1 MATEDRFKQI
11 LERQEA
17 AAEKRRLDQEAA
29 DTAAE
34 KASILRRQVLEKWSE
49 QRLHIE
55 HFIERV
61 NQDLAPSGTK
71 LFVRKTRPGDQKSRQ
86 LDELNVGFEEY
97 ENYSDLRKLWL
108 SVRPDGCIHVGMGM
122 RNHSPAKNYE
132 LNVLKATSADLEGT
146 VLDFLDVN
154 TPK

>member
-1 MATEDRFKQI
+1 MKPAINPR
-11 LERQEA
+11 
-17 AAEKRRLDQEAA
+17 
-29 DTAAE
+29 
-34 KASILRRQVLEKWSE
+34 SIQ
-49 QRLHIE
+49 
-55 HFIERV
+55 
-61 NQDLAPSGTK
+61 A
-71 LFVRKTRPGDQKSRQ
+71 KTDIGVSW
-86 LDELNVGFEEY
+86 LISLY

-122 RNHSPAKNYE
+122 RNHSPAKHYE